1 MKINAFGHCWVAR
14 WPWVLAVLAVAALP
28 AGLSLWQWQRGEEKA
43 ATLARIAQ
51 WERAGPADLA
61 RLAQLSAAAGAT
73 GSAPR
78 AGAADART
86 ERDGSAAVDGLQLD
100 FEARWI
106 APMVWLV
113 DNRVVARQPG
123 YDVVIAVEGMDEAGA
138 AGRAALV
145 DLGWIPAAGGRD
157 TLPAPA
163 IPQRLRVQGIFR
175 SAPGGLLLGI
185 NVEDHGRWPMR
196 IQRADPAQLAAWLP
210 VPPVPGLIHQQRA
223 SPFHIHYRPV
233 VLPPARHRGYAL
245 QWGLLALAVIG
256 VALAASAR
264 RVAQGDHPQ
273 GRQGSRPPPLLRGSA
288 TARDHAGAAPAMSA
302 VAGRPGPR
310 TGNHSACACPAVN
323 GEITHGQP

>member
-1 MKINAFGHCWVAR
+1 MKINAFGHCWVPR

-51 WERAGPADLA
+51 WEREGPAGFA
-61 RLAQLSAAAGAT
+61 RLVQLSAAAG
-73 GSAPR
+73 GV
-78 AGAADART
+78 AGAAT
-86 ERDGSAAVDGLQLD
+86 RDMAAVDGLRLD

-123 YDVVIAVEGMDEAGA
+123 YDVVIAVEGVDEAGA

-145 DLGWIPAAGGRD
+145 DLGWVPAAGARD
-157 TLPAPA
+157 ALPVPA
-163 IPQRLRVQGIFR
+163 VPQRLRVQGIFR
-175 SAPGGLLLGI
+175 SESGGLLLGTNI
-185 NVEDHGRWPMR
+185 EDHGRWPMR

-210 VPPVPGLIHQQRA
+210 VPPVPGLIHQQQA

-245 QWGLLALAVIG
+245 QWGLLALAVLG

-264 RVAQGDHPQ
+264 RVPA
-273 GRQGSRPPPLLRGSA
+273 
-288 TARDHAGAAPAMSA
+288 AG
-302 VAGRPGPR
+302 
-310 TGNHSACACPAVN
+310 
-323 GEITHGQP
+323 GEIAHEQP